1 MLQIVGFKVTAA
13 NFRIHLMT
21 EYIEFY
27 WKKRIETCKTALQK
41 NNFEVFLAEDP
52 ADANSLILN
61 EIFPR
66 IPVRSVYSGESM
78 SLHATKV
85 LEKIEENQDIEIIK
99 TFEAGV
105 PRDEIMERRRQAL
118 LVDVFFSGSNA
129 LTESGKLVNLD
140 MVGNRVAEITFGPKY
155 VIITVG
161 RNKIVAE
168 VEEAMHRI
176 KNYAAPRNAIRH
188 SGFKT
193 PCVKTS
199 YCSDCKS
206 PDRLCNVW
214 TITEKSYPKGRIK
227 VVIIN
232 QDLGL

>member
-1 MLQIVGFKVTAA
+1 
-13 NFRIHLMT
+13 MT

-27 WKKRIETCKTALQK
+27 WKKRIETCKTALQI
-41 NNFEVFLAEDP
+41 NNFDVFLAEDP
-52 ADANSLILN
+52 ADASKLILN
-61 EIFPR
+61 EIFPT
-66 IPVRSVYSGESM
+66 IPVRSVSWGDSM

-85 LEKIEENQDIEIIK
+85 LEKIEANQDIEIIK
-99 TFEAGV
+99 TFEPGV

-118 LVDVFFSGSNA
+118 LVDVFLTGSNA

-140 MVGNRVAEITFGPKY
+140 MVGNRVAGITFGPKY

-168 VEEAMHRI
+168 FEEAVHRI
-176 KNYAAPRNAIRH
+176 KNYAAPLNAIRH
-188 SGFKT
+188 TGFKT
-193 PCVKTS
+193 PCATTS

-206 PDRLCNVW
+206 PDRICNVW

-232 QDLGL
+232 RDLGL